1 MDFSKLTNG
10 QKIGLGAGLVL
21 LISSFLPWY
30 GAFGFS
36 INAWDS
42 QFWAVFGILLGI
54 AATAVLALKAF
65 DVTNVAI
72 GPFKAEQIAL
82 MLGALSTIFILLR
95 LITETS
101 NMKYGL
107 FIGLISA
114 AALTFGSFMAMGEAG
129 LDMPD
134 MDDFK
139 SFGGGGGNEPPP
151 PPPAE

>member
-1 MDFSKLTNG
+1 MDFSKLGNG
-10 QKIGLGAGLVL
+10 AKIGLIGGLVL

-42 QFWAVFGILLGI
+42 EFWAVFGILFGI
-54 AATAVLALKAF
+54 AALAVLALKAF

-82 MLGALSTIFILLR
+82 MFGALSTIFILLR
-95 LITETS
+95 FITETS
-101 NMKYGL
+101 NVKYGL
-107 FIGLISA
+107 FVALISA
-114 AALTFGSFMAMGEAG
+114 AALTYGSFMAMGEAG

-139 SFGGGGGNEPPP
+139 SFGSGGGDEPPP